1 MLCIPQPSQASQS
14 LLEVQSANHMPV
26 HMTIEALSHNFSR
39 PTTVPVHLITKPTW
53 KEEGRQEEKQIKKTN
68 EEGVI
73 WEFSKNVLDGEMVAS
88 QYQIRLR
95 QVIYGRGESSDMNET
110 TVF

>member
-1 MLCIPQPSQASQS
+1 MRID
-14 LLEVQSANHMPV
+14 
-26 HMTIEALSHNFSR
+26 
-39 PTTVPVHLITKPTW
+39 
-53 KEEGRQEEKQIKKTN
+53 

-88 QYQIRLR
+88 QDQTSLR
-95 QVIYGRGESSDMNET
+95 QVMNGRGESSDMNET